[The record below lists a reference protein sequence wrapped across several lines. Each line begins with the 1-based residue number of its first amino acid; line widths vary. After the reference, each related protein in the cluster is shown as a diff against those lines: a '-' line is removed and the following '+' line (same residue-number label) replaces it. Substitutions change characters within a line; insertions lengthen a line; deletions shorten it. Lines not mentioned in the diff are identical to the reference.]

1 VLEVMIDDALADGP
15 WRATLRRL
23 GAKWPLV
30 AHGTELGVAGADRP
44 SPAYLTAVGQALAA
58 LHARWYSEHLAFV
71 RGGGIELGHFV
82 PPFDDDAA
90 LAALARNAADVRAS
104 WRGPFLL
111 ENAADVLGLGGGG
124 EAAGPARGLAYK
136 KALEAADA
144 GALLDLTN
152 LVLDARNDGF
162 DPGGYLAAIPLERV
176 VEVHLAGGRHD
187 GALWIDSH
195 DHDVDGEALDLLA
208 EVGRRAPHL
217 RAVIV
222 ERDQRLPDLDALLGE
237 LDRVREVLGRAGR
250 A

>member
-1 VLEVMIDDALADGP
+1 MIDDALTDGP

-23 GAKWPLV
+23 GSKWPLV

-44 SPAYLTAVGQALAA
+44 SAAYLSAVGRALAA
-58 LHARWYSEHLAFV
+58 LHVRWYSEHLAFV

-82 PPFDDDAA
+82 PPFDDDAG
-90 LAALARNAADVRAS
+90 LAALARNAADVRAA
-104 WRGPFLL
+104 WPGPFLL
-111 ENAADVLGLGGGG
+111 ENAADVLGLGGDDASG
-124 EAAGPARGLAYK
+124 AARGLAYK
-136 KALEAADA
+136 KALEASDA

-162 DPGGYLAAIPLERV
+162 DAGAYLGATPLERV

-195 DHDVDGEALDLLA
+195 DHDVDAEALDLLV
-208 EVGRRAPHL
+208 EVARCAPHL

-222 ERDQRLPDLDALLGE
+222 ERDQRLPGLDALLGE
-237 LDRVREVLGRAGR
+237 LDGVRGALARGGRA
-250 A
+250 